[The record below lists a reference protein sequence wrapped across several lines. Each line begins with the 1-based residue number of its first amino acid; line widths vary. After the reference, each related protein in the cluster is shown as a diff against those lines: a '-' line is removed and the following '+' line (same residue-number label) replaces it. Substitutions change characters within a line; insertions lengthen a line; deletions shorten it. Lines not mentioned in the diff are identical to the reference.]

1 MGIERSSVESELYQ
15 RTKHLRTFTG
25 EVLER
30 VVEGE
35 PVGRDRQAG
44 VDVAFP
50 PEERDDLL

>member
-15 RTKHLRTFTG
+15 RTKHLRTFTD
-25 EVLER
+25 EALER

-35 PVGRDRQAG
+35 PVERDRQVG

-50 PEERDDLL
+50 PEETDDLL